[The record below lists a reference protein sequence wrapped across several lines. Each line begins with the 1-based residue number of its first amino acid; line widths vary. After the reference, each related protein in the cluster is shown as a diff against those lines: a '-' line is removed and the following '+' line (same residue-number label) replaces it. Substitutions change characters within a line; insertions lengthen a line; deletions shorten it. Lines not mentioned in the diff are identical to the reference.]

1 MGLESH
7 RPHPHLSRRR
17 AQGPVKVADQLP
29 ADSPVRRFNT
39 RVALVTTKLVGTMW
53 CAYLFA
59 AIDFLALPQAVHG
72 GLFGLVQWLASFF
85 LQLVLLSIIMVGQ
98 NVQAAASDKQAEAT
112 YNDVEALVHEVRA
125 IQQHLIENLP
135 TGQRG
140 SDD

>member
-1 MGLESH
+1 
-7 RPHPHLSRRR
+7 
-17 AQGPVKVADQLP
+17 VTVADQHP
-29 ADSPVRRFNT
+29 TGNRAQRFNT
-39 RVALVTTKLVGTMW
+39 RLALLTTKVVGTMW
-53 CAYLFA
+53 CAYAFA
-59 AIDFLALPQAVHG
+59 LIDFLALPQAIHG
-72 GLFGLVQWLASFF
+72 GMFGFVQWLASFF